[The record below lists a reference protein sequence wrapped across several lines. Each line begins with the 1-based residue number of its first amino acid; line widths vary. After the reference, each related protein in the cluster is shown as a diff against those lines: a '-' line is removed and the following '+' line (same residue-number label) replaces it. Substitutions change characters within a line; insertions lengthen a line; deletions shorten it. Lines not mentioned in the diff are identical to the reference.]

1 MNNVNVDTVKLSASI
16 ANLKKYN
23 EQMAELF
30 DEIKTEEKALEDL
43 WITEQSNEIYIEFN
57 NMYSLFDEYKEK
69 NNTYV
74 TYLENYVGENYTNYN
89 DSVNKLVDTKIATD

>member
-1 MNNVNVDTVKLSASI
+1 MNNVKIDTEKLNASI
-16 ANLKKYN
+16 ANIKKYN
-23 EQMAELF
+23 EKMAELF
-30 DEIKTEEKALEDL
+30 DEIKSEEKALEDF

-74 TYLENYVGENYTNYN
+74 TYLENYVSQNYTDY
-89 DSVNKLVDTKIATD
+89 DESVNKLVDTKITTD